1 MDAKLKPDQ
10 GRAIV
15 EGKTAVPFKTFV
27 QLVLQRKVLTLFKK
41 WGGEPVIIDSDLL
54 TSLASTPQDSQENRE
69 QLVIVTLGVGTLL
82 GVFAMAI
89 VQIALTP
96 WEIYLTQQHL
106 LVIAGTLLGL
116 AVLTWLLMKMKRKSK
131 SQKVADTME
140 KIANLVGK

>member
-1 MDAKLKPDQ
+1 MDAKLKTDQ